1 MSVREGRRVRL
12 RIALLVAGLLLLVSV
27 GTAPAGATDVQP
39 SVGHRAPDFTLR
51 NVQGKPVQLSRV
63 LGEKAVFLNFWAT
76 WCVPCREEMPTM
88 ERAYREYKAR
98 GLEILAVSVDAGPE
112 SAAKKSVVEFMRELK
127 LSFPALL
134 DPEMKVAGL
143 YRVFGIPATFLI
155 DRRGMIRAVE
165 VGPRDWFNPDSRKKL
180 EDLLR

>member
-1 MSVREGRRVRL
+1 MQL
-12 RIALLVAGLLLLVSV
+12 RIALRVAELLLVISA
-27 GTAPAGATDVQP
+27 GTLPAEATDVQP
-39 SVGHRAPDFTLR
+39 RHRAPDFTLR
-51 NVQGKPVQLSRV
+51 DLQGKPVQLSRV

-88 ERAYREYKAR
+88 ERAYREYKAK
-98 GLEILAVSVDAGPE
+98 GLEILAVSIDTGPE
-112 SAAKKSVVEFMRELK
+112 SAAKKSVVQFMQELR

-134 DPEMKVAGL
+134 DHEMKVAGL
-143 YRVFGIPATFLI
+143 YRVFGIPATLLI

-165 VGPRDWFNPDSRKKL
+165 VGPRDWFSPDSRQKL